1 MNLLTPRELELV
13 ALGAALG
20 SNCASCVEHHVGA
33 ARQAGL
39 DEAQIGVALAAA
51 DQIRQ
56 VPAQKALDAAH
67 RALERAAP
75 AAGAAAEP
83 CPCAGIMATA
93 CAER

>member
-39 DEAQIGVALAAA
+39 DEEIG
-51 DQIRQ
+51 
-56 VPAQKALDAAH
+56 
-67 RALERAAP
+67 RA
-75 AAGAAAEP
+75 
-83 CPCAGIMATA
+83 
-93 CAER
+93 